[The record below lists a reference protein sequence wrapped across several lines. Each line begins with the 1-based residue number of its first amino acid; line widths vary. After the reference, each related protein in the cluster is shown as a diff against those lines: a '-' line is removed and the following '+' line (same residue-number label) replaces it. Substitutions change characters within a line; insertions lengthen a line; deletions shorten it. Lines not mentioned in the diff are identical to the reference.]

1 MAILRGILLFP
12 FLVFGCSLETLA
24 PYILKSSADE
34 WVSQA
39 ADGHGFLILSLSERS
54 NCKFEYLSIE
64 AKDERG
70 NVLRNPDPSY
80 FNTGTPWGQN
90 PERFLCGY
98 EYALPIRA
106 GSWKQIRIFRRS
118 IISDE
123 TVRNHFQIELNRVY
137 IFALSEDSAHPWS
150 ESELSVEE
158 YRARITRFG
167 LRVEGFK

>member
-1 MAILRGILLFP
+1 MALRCILPFFFLL
-12 FLVFGCSLETLA
+12 FGCSLETAA
-24 PYILKSSADE
+24 PYILKSSAHE
-34 WVSQA
+34 WASQA

-64 AKDERG
+64 AKDDLG
-70 NVLRNPDPSY
+70 TVLRNPDPSY
-80 FNTGTPWGQN
+80 FNTAAPRGQN

-98 EYALPIRA
+98 DYALPIRA
-106 GSWKQIRIFRRS
+106 GNWEQIRIFRRS
-118 IISDE
+118 IISDV
-123 TVRNHFQIELNRVY
+123 TARNHLQVQPNTAY